1 MKQILLSAFYIQEIK
16 KNISLFVQAQKTG
29 TENRESIYFWEKIF
43 YFLFFLTMKENINS
57 STEIVQVH
65 HKGGIKLWV
74 WFISHWNKGSK

>member
-16 KNISLFVQAQKTG
+16 KNISLFVQAQKTEKVYTSG
-29 TENRESIYFWEKIF
+29 RRFFIY
-43 YFLFFLTMKENINS
+43 LFFLTMKENINS